1 MPGTSPGMTVGVGRS
16 LYSQAPQHRPA
27 NAIRHRYRPL
37 CDHPVAQRRTSRRSP
52 WRPPKPSQMMKA
64 TPEQMKQGMDA
75 RMAWGDKFKG
85 SIVEMG
91 APLGKT
97 MKVDTNGMSSMKND
111 IIGYSIVEAESE
123 DDAAEVFEDH
133 PHLSMPG
140 AHIEIVEFFP
150 MPGM

>member
-1 MPGTSPGMTVGVGRS
+1 LRPTVLQTPSAIATVLCATIWSRNAEGGKAMKKFMA
-16 LYSQAPQHRPA
+16 LYMAPA
-27 NAIRHRYRPL
+27 EA
-37 CDHPVAQRRTSRRSP
+37 VAE
-52 WRPPKPSQMMKA
+52 MMKA

-75 RMAWGDKFKG
+75 WMAWGDKFKD

-91 APLGKT
+91 SPLGKT
-97 MKVDTNGMSSMKND
+97 MKVDTKGMSAMKND
-111 IIGYSIVEAESE
+111 ITGYSIVEAESE

-140 AHIEIVEFFP
+140 AHIEVIEFFP